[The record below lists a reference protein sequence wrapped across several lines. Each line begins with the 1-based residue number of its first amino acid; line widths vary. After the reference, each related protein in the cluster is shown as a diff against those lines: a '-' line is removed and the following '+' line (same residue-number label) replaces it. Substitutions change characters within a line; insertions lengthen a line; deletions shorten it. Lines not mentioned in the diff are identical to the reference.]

1 MNCRLN
7 ICKEKAR
14 NIRNLKSKMKME
26 NRTEISSLGEFGLI
40 DHLTQNIE
48 LQNASSIVGV
58 GDDAAVIDHFG
69 KQTVVTTDL
78 LIEGVHFDLMYT
90 PLKHLGYKSVIVN
103 LSDVYAMN
111 ATPTQITM
119 SIGISNR
126 FGVEA
131 LDEFYEGVYAACEKY
146 GVDLVGGDT
155 ASSQKG
161 FIISVTAIGEVTP
174 DKFVKRSTAQKGDL
188 LCVSGDLGAAYLG
201 LLFLEREK
209 KIFLESPSVQPDLEG
224 ESYVVGR
231 LLKPEARKNIIDF
244 LAEHSII
251 PTSMM
256 DISDGLSSE
265 IIHICK
271 QSNLGCV
278 LYEEKIPVAEATKNA
293 AFKFEI
299 DPTACALSGG
309 EDYELLFT
317 IHQSDYEKIVL
328 SEEISV
334 IGHMTDA
341 AEGAKIITKGN
352 NEFPITAQGWDAI
365 EEKLNS
371 SMKIL
376 FNMQCVREDWQLAPD
391 SHRDGNWQTANSYS
405 FGKGFF
411 FLPIVYCLLSIA
423 YLQFLFRI

>member
-1 MNCRLN
+1 MN
-7 ICKEKAR
+7 EQ
-14 NIRNLKSKMKME
+14 
-26 NRTEISSLGEFGLI
+26 RTEISSLGEFGLI
-40 DHLTQNIE
+40 DHLTRNIE

-69 KQTVVTTDL
+69 KQTVITTDL

-126 FGVEA
+126 FSMEA
-131 LDEFYEGVYAACEKY
+131 IDEFYEGVYAACEKY

-161 FIISVTAIGEVTP
+161 FIVSVTAIGEVAP
-174 DKFVKRSTAQKGDL
+174 DKFVKRSGAQKGDL
-188 LCVSGDLGAAYLG
+188 LCVSGDLGGAYIG

-209 KIFLESPSVQPDLEG
+209 KIFMENPAIQPDLEG

-231 LLKPEARKNIIDF
+231 LLKPEARKDIIEF
-244 LAEHSII
+244 LAEQSIT
-251 PTSMM
+251 PTAMM

-265 IIHICK
+265 ILHICK
-271 QSNLGCV
+271 QSELGCV
-278 LYEEKIPVAEATKNA
+278 LYEDKIPFAEETKKA
-293 AFKFEI
+293 AFRFEI

-317 IHQSDYEKIVL
+317 IRQSDYDKIVL
-328 SEEISV
+328 SEQISV
-334 IGHMTDA
+334 IGYMTDA
-341 AEGAKIITKGN
+341 ADGAKIITKGN
-352 NEFPITAQGWDAI
+352 HTYPITAQGWDAL
-365 EEKLNS
+365 K
-371 SMKIL
+371 
-376 FNMQCVREDWQLAPD
+376 R
-391 SHRDGNWQTANSYS
+391 
-405 FGKGFF
+405 
-411 FLPIVYCLLSIA
+411 
-423 YLQFLFRI
+423 

>member
-1 MNCRLN
+1 
-7 ICKEKAR
+7 
-14 NIRNLKSKMKME
+14 ME

-40 DHLTQNIE
+40 EHVTKNIE

-111 ATPTQITM
+111 ATPTQIMM
-119 SIGISNR
+119 SVGISNR
-126 FGVEA
+126 FSVEA
-131 LDEFYEGVYAACEKY
+131 IDEFYEGVYAACEKY
-146 GVDLVGGDT
+146 GVDLIGGDT

-161 FIISVTAIGEVTP
+161 FIVSVTAIGEITP

-188 LCVSGDLGAAYLG
+188 LCVSGDLGAAYIG

-209 KIFLESPSVQPDLEG
+209 KIFMENPSVQPDLEG

-231 LLKPEARKNIIDF
+231 LLKPEARKNIIEF
-244 LAEHSII
+244 FEKQSII
-251 PTSMM
+251 PTAMM

-265 IIHICK
+265 ILHICK
-271 QSNLGCV
+271 QSNLGCI
-278 LYEEKIPVAEATKNA
+278 LYEEKIPVAEETKNA

-334 IGHMTDA
+334 IGYMTDA
-341 AEGAKIITKGN
+341 SEGAKIITKGN
-352 NEFPITAQGWDAI
+352 STFPITAQGWDAL
-365 EEKLNS
+365 K
-371 SMKIL
+371 K
-376 FNMQCVREDWQLAPD
+376 
-391 SHRDGNWQTANSYS
+391 
-405 FGKGFF
+405 
-411 FLPIVYCLLSIA
+411 
-423 YLQFLFRI
+423 